1 MGGAVALRLALDR
14 PALARGLVLCA
25 SAPRFTGAALPAVT
39 RVVEGKERR
48 PFFREAY
55 SPKASPEVL
64 RRGFLEDLKTD
75 PRALLGDL
83 LACRDFDAESELA
96 RIAAPTL
103 VVVGDDEDPALRAG
117 SERLAAGIR
126 GAALYRVEAAGHMIP
141 LEQPEA
147 LAGAV
152 SEFLRALP

>member
-1 MGGAVALRLALDR
+1 
-14 PALARGLVLCA
+14 
-25 SAPRFTGAALPAVT
+25 
-39 RVVEGKERR
+39 VEGKERR

-55 SPKASPEVL
+55 SPKAPPEVL

-83 LACRDFDAESELA
+83 LACRAFDAVAELP
-96 RIAAPTL
+96 RVAAPTL
-103 VVVGDDEDPALRAG
+103 VVVGEDEDPAMRAG
-117 SERLAAGIR
+117 SEQLASGIR
-126 GAALYRVEAAGHMIP
+126 GATLCRIPAAGHMLP
-141 LEQPEA
+141 LEQPAA